1 MSSDAGCADLIPASG
16 ASLARATSYT
26 AWMKEKRARQ
36 TITNPGHALG
46 VLSFST
52 RRRVLRQQPHHTFL
66 TVCHPQASRNL
77 LLLQRS
83 RLLW

>member
-36 TITNPGHALG
+36 TTNQATRLG
-46 VLSFST
+46 FFLFPRDGGCCASN
-52 RRRVLRQQPHHTFL
+52 HT
-66 TVCHPQASRNL
+66 THS
-77 LLLQRS
+77 
-83 RLLW
+83 